1 MAQVFI
7 VVAQIPMVAQVPTV
21 AVLQVLHI
29 NLMMKDT
36 RLYMM
41 MTTMIGTDIIAIQTM
56 PTV

>member
-1 MAQVFI
+1 MAQVLT

-21 AVLQVLHI
+21 VVLQVLHI